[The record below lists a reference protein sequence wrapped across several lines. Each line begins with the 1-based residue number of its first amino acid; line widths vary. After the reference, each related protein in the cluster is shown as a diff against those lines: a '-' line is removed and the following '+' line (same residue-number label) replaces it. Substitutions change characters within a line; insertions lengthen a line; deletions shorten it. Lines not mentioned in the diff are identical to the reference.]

1 MKISISNWS
10 FILSIFISIGI
21 PLYSLIYI
29 LLKKKRYIKSYFMG
43 VLVFVV
49 SQIILRLPIIQVVLP
64 KFDWYGNMQIFYP
77 VVYII
82 FLSFT
87 AGIFEEIGRF
97 IGFKGLKKN
106 RTWQDGIAFG
116 LGHGG
121 IEAMLIVGLTN
132 IGNMSIVNAINNGTF
147 DSTKLGISES
157 QVLNAFKGITNL
169 DIVLGGVERI
179 SAMILHVF
187 LTMIVLYVIKER
199 KKVYL
204 LVSIVLHGLVN
215 FIVVSLANNGVSNLI
230 IELGFFMLAVV
241 MLIMIIKSKKIFEK
255 LDSSY
260 INTGV

>member
-21 PLYSLIYI
+21 PLCSLIYI

-147 DSTKLGISES
+147 DSTKFGISES

-187 LTMIVLYVIKER
+187 LTIIVLYAIKER

-241 MLIMIIKSKKIFEK
+241 MLIMILKSKKIFEK

-260 INTGV
+260 INAEV

>member
-1 MKISISNWS
+1 MKISIGNWS
-10 FILSIFISIGI
+10 FILSIFISVGI
-21 PLYSLIYI
+21 PLCSLIYI

-49 SQIILRLPIIQVVLP
+49 SQVILRLPIIQVILP
-64 KFDWYGNMQIFYP
+64 KFHWYENMQIFYP

-132 IGNMSIVNAINNGTF
+132 ISNMSIVNAINNGTF
-147 DSTKLGISES
+147 NSSKFGISES
-157 QVLNAFKGITNL
+157 QIIDIFKNVTNL

-187 LTMIVLYVIKER
+187 LTIIILYAIKER

-204 LVSIVLHGLVN
+204 LVSIMLHGLVN
-215 FIVVSLANNGVSNLI
+215 FIVVFLVNNGVSNLI
-230 IELGFFMLAVV
+230 VEIGFFIVALAMLG
-241 MLIMIIKSKKIFEK
+241 MIVKSKKVFEK
-255 LDSSY
+255 LDNSHA
-260 INTGV
+260 GVKV

>member
-21 PLYSLIYI
+21 PLCSLIYI

-147 DSTKLGISES
+147 DSTKFGISES

-187 LTMIVLYVIKER
+187 LTIIVLYAIKER

-241 MLIMIIKSKKIFEK
+241 MLIMILKSKKIFEK

-260 INTGV
+260 INAGV